1 MIYLVL
7 NNEEKGYI
15 MKRKIPKI
23 TNSEKQI
30 LEVLWDEEKPL
41 TSSEIVGVSD
51 DRTWKASSVHLLLNS
66 LLNKDLVE
74 VAGFKKTTKNYAR
87 TFQPTMTREEYSI
100 NQLRQ
105 ESRTLSRLFNA
116 LLKAEEDD
124 DLLKELADMVDSRRS
139 QIRKD

>member
-1 MIYLVL
+1 M
-7 NNEEKGYI
+7 
-15 MKRKIPKI
+15 
-23 TNSEKQI
+23 
-30 LEVLWDEEKPL
+30 
-41 TSSEIVGVSD
+41 
-51 DRTWKASSVHLLLNS
+51 LNS

-105 ESRTLSRLFNA
+105 EQRKTSRTLSRLFNA
-116 LLKAEEDD
+116 LLKDEEDD